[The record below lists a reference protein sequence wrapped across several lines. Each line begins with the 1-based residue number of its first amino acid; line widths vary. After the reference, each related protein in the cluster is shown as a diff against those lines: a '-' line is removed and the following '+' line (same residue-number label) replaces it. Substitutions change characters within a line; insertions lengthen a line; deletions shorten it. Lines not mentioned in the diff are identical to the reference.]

1 MHLLY
6 TINSSFMVKSIIKTN
21 IIQSLLWK
29 QRNYFLAIFLKF
41 ISFVPQYYYSIPTNT
56 TQIYASVETYVNI
69 LSARFPITC

>member
-41 ISFVPQYYYSIPTNT
+41 ISFVPQYHYSIPTNT
-56 TQIYASVETYVNI
+56 TQIYASVETHVNI